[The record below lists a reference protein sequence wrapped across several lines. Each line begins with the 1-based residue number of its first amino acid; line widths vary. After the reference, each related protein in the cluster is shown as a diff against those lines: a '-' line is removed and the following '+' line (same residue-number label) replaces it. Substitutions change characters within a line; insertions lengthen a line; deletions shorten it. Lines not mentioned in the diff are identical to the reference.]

1 MKTHTFSVVVG
12 TDACN
17 AACPFCVAKITA
29 SEVPKVKDFD
39 QGRFNTACRI
49 VEMASDGLITVLL
62 TGKGEPM
69 LYPKQITDY
78 IDQINFRFPLI
89 ELQTNG
95 TLIKDNLELLRRWR
109 DYGLTLVC
117 ISMTHV
123 DHIQNNSLMGI
134 PNSGGVGQYRLW
146 ETVEL
151 LQETGL
157 NVRLNCT
164 MLKSGIHKPVDV
176 ERVITKCAMAG
187 VDQLTFREVEM
198 PDRIVNATVADWIK
212 KEKPMGAIN
221 RLRHYLEMKEATK
234 LLELPHGAIV
244 YDVNGQNVCLSNCLT
259 GTTDPNDIRQ
269 IIFFPD
275 GRIAYDWRYP
285 GARIL

>member
-1 MKTHTFSVVVG
+1 MKTHTFSIVVG

-17 AACPFCVAKITA
+17 AACPFCVAKMTA

-39 QGRFNTACRI
+39 RRKFDIACRI
-49 VEMASDGLITVLL
+49 VEAASDGLITVLL

-69 LYPKQITDY
+69 LYPKQISQY
-78 IDQINFRFPLI
+78 LMEIDNRFPLI

-95 TLIKDNLELLRRWR
+95 TLIKDNLELLQRWR
-109 DYGLTLVC
+109 DDGLTLVC

-123 DHIQNNSLMGI
+123 EEAKNNKLMGI
-134 PNSGGVGQYRLW
+134 RDRDYHLW

-164 MLKSGIHKPVDV
+164 MLKSGIHKPVDA
-176 ERVITKCAMAG
+176 ERVITKCVMAG

-198 PDRIVNATVADWIK
+198 PDRVVNADVAAWIK
-212 KEKPMGAIN
+212 GEQVIGATN
-221 RLRHYLEMKEATK
+221 RLHHYLEMKEATK
-234 LLELPHGAIV
+234 LLVLPHGAVV

-259 GTTDPNDIRQ
+259 GTTNPDDIRQ
-269 IIFFPD
+269 LIFFPD
-275 GRIAYDWRYP
+275 GRVAYDWRYP

>member
-1 MKTHTFSVVVG
+1 MKTHTFSIVVG

-17 AACPFCVAKITA
+17 ANCPFCIAKMTA
-29 SEVPKVKDFD
+29 SEVPKTPDFD

-69 LYPKQITDY
+69 LYPHQITQY
-78 IDQINFRFPLI
+78 IEQINFRFPLI

-95 TLIKDNLELLRRWR
+95 TLIKDNLELLRHWR
-109 DYGLTLVC
+109 DEGLTLVC

-134 PNSGGVGQYRLW
+134 PNGGGPRQYRLW

-164 MLKSGIHKPVDV
+164 MLKSGIHKPEDA

-198 PDRIVNATVADWIK
+198 PDRVVNADVAAWIK
-212 KEKPMGAIN
+212 EEKPVGAAKK
-221 RLRHYLEMKEATK
+221 LHHYLEMKEATR

-244 YDVNGQNVCLSNCLT
+244 YDVNGQNVCISNCLT

-269 IIFFPD
+269 LIFFPD
-275 GRIAYDWRYP
+275 GRVAYDWRYP